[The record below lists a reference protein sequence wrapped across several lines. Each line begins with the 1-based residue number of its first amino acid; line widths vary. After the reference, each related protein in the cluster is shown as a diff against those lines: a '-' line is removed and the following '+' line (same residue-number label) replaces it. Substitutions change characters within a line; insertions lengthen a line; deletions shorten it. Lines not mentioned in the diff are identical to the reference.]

1 MISAHHAQASAVLP
15 ARLSSPRPPSLRRR
29 SALLSLH
36 ASDNSDPEDHPVA
49 DPATAPADAM
59 TDVDALV
66 RGNAHLARTLQDRDD
81 AVRHLS
87 VLADSLHAKLADAE
101 AAARAH
107 RRTARA
113 LAAKLASHERV
124 AAEERAALD
133 HELAV
138 LRDRHAKLLAALPG
152 PGPPAPTGGGGG
164 GGGMRSPL
172 LAGRRSL
179 SAPAV
184 PPANVAVPPH
194 TVDRGCQTL
203 PPVPDPRVA
212 KLEAHVAAL
221 AAAAAEAESV
231 ATENAHEAAG
241 LRAQVDELLAAMETL
256 REQNEGYRLLLEERT
271 VRGEWHVDDWAMHAH
286 ATRLSAA
293 VAVEPEVERNGG
305 EEEEDDAY
313 AAALAGGP
321 AINVEV
327 AGETLGSVWPPPD
340 ADDDP
345 IIDASDATDL
355 LALAPLR
362 PTTHSLGSELARAA
376 AVSDRDAQI
385 AVLTSEVKAL
395 QLYISTILSRLLDP
409 AHRIH
414 SNHASPQSTTASLP
428 SPPLVN
434 RRFPPPPFIKAS
446 AAPRSSAGSSTTSLG
461 SAGRGSAGPRAVL
474 RASRALA
481 KASSAAPLPW
491 HAPRPGTPVAE
502 LGREMLSAAA
512 VKAATM
518 GEPEP
523 VVVEEVGN
531 DEDVAIPTPDA
542 HADWVRRGIPHPT
555 DVPAWPRASFTL
567 EDDDDGEFD
576 EEEEEIESA
585 RAGCV
590 APSPSPIPAM
600 RPVVA
605 ATPAAPPMRRASHRR
620 RTSVSS
626 SASRGYR
633 QQRRSTLLS
642 PTRSLNRAG
651 SRSSQQL
658 DPVSAAVAAGN
669 ATSTTTGMEAALRI
683 AAWFS
688 GRRWSDAGSEVDE
701 EEGDGEEDVEVLPV
715 MARPRRF
722 SQSSFSGLYGARDAG
737 GRDPT
742 FHVAE
747 TAPQPAPAW
756 RADPA
761 PSRAPVPPV
770 LLHPTTAKPRPPS
783 SVADSAVAPSSP
795 GAVSDTTWRAASSRP
810 ASANY
815 DAPVLPPP
823 PDMVAPTPTTPRA
836 SGWFGS
842 AIRRLTASSSTAST
856 PTADD
861 DAVRERA
868 LDAAIAA
875 ATAAAA
881 SAAGRRRGS
890 VRGAWDAEPDD
901 DDGDRGYHHHR
912 GGMGTRVR
920 PRLPTP
926 IDEEVDE
933 VVVPV
938 PIVHHH
944 HVGYDDQDDL
954 DAVYGATMQ
963 DVGMAL
969 AEALEEEEEVPS
981 PPRMEYARMVEEVG
995 PPRLPPRRGSV
1006 VEADQGPQRA
1016 DQGGGGAGKRK
1027 EPLLWR
1033 LFGGAGGRR
1042 RSTSTGG

>member
-1 MISAHHAQASAVLP
+1 
-15 ARLSSPRPPSLRRR
+15 
-29 SALLSLH
+29 
-36 ASDNSDPEDHPVA
+36 
-49 DPATAPADAM
+49 M

-101 AAARAH
+101 SAARAH

-152 PGPPAPTGGGGG
+152 PGPPPAPSGS

-184 PPANVAVPPH
+184 PPTVTVPPH

-203 PPVPDPRVA
+203 PPAPDPRVA

-221 AAAAAEAESV
+221 AAAAADAESV
-231 ATENAHEAAG
+231 AAENAHEAAG

-293 VAVEPEVERNGG
+293 VAVDPEVEWNGD
-305 EEEEDDAY
+305 EDEDDAY
-313 AAALAGGP
+313 AAALAAGP
-321 AINVEV
+321 AIAVDGGC
-327 AGETLGSVWPPPD
+327 GESLGSVWPPPE
-340 ADDDP
+340 ADSIAVAPLDLE
-345 IIDASDATDL
+345 ASDATDP

-362 PTTHSLGSELARAA
+362 ATTTHSLGSELARAA

-434 RRFPPPPFIKAS
+434 RRFPPPPFIKAA

-523 VVVEEVGN
+523 AVEELVGN

-542 HADWVRRGIPHPT
+542 HAEWVRRVVPHPT

-567 EDDDDGEFD
+567 EDDDDDDDEFD
-576 EEEEEIESA
+576 ESA
-585 RAGCV
+585 ATAAAGCV
-590 APSPSPIPAM
+590 APSPSPLPAV

-605 ATPAAPPMRRASHRR
+605 APIAPLTRRASHRR

-626 SASRGYR
+626 SAASRGFR

-642 PTRSLNRAG
+642 PTRSLNRGG
-651 SRSSQQL
+651 SRSTNQQL

-669 ATSTTTGMEAALRI
+669 ATSTATGMEAALRI

-688 GRRWSDAGSEVDE
+688 GRRWSDAGSDPEEDE
-701 EEGDGEEDVEVLPV
+701 DREEEDVEVLPV

-722 SQSSFSGLYGARDAG
+722 SQSSFSGLYGAREG
-737 GRDPT
+737 QRDPT
-742 FHVAE
+742 FHVAAE
-747 TAPQPAPAW
+747 SAAPPAPAW
-756 RADPA
+756 RATATATRVDP
-761 PSRAPVPPV
+761 PREPRPLVPPV
-770 LLHPTTAKPRPPS
+770 LLHPTTTKPRPPS

-810 ASANY
+810 TSSNY
-815 DAPVLPPP
+815 GAPVLPPP
-823 PDMVAPTPTTPRA
+823 PEVGNSVIAPTPTTPRA

-842 AIRRLTASSSTAST
+842 AIRRLTSSTAST
-856 PTADD
+856 PAADDD

-875 ATAAAA
+875 ATAAAN
-881 SAAGRRRGS
+881 AGRRRGS
-890 VRGAWDAEPDD
+890 VRGMWDSNEVEE
-901 DDGDRGYHHHR
+901 DDGDRGYHHR

-933 VVVPV
+933 VVV

-963 DVGMAL
+963 DVGLAL
-969 AEALEEEEEVPS
+969 AEALDEEEPS
-981 PPRMEYARMVEEVG
+981 PPRMEYARIQVVEEAG

-1006 VEADQGPQRA
+1006 AVEAEASAGDQV
-1016 DQGGGGAGKRK
+1016 GGGGGKRK

-1033 LFGGAGGRR
+1033 LFGGASGRR